1 MKRLT
6 VIFSLILMIVSVNA
20 KTLIVY
26 YSFSNNIHRVVTELQ
41 TQIQADILR
50 IEPQEKG
57 LDYAANNYAI
67 GSALISDIRQN
78 PNSESSYPAIDPV
91 NVNLSEYD
99 MIIVAAPLWWS
110 NMAAPLQTFLFRY
123 GSQMENKNIAMIVSS
138 ASSGI
143 SGVVGDAKRLIPNGN
158 FLEPNLWIRSSQVS
172 NSRNLISTW
181 LQSIDY
187 DNITSTTL
195 IDKTTDI
202 SDIDI
207 VVKVDEINIIGEFDS
222 VSIYNIEGNKLLET
236 NDNIIKTTNII
247 HGIYIAYFHKN
258 GYQIS
263 KKFQIVAK

>member
-1 MKRLT
+1 
-6 VIFSLILMIVSVNA
+6 MIVSVNA

-158 FLEPNLWIRSSQVS
+158 FLEPNLWIR
-172 NSRNLISTW
+172 
-181 LQSIDY
+181 
-187 DNITSTTL
+187 
-195 IDKTTDI
+195 
-202 SDIDI
+202 
-207 VVKVDEINIIGEFDS
+207 
-222 VSIYNIEGNKLLET
+222 
-236 NDNIIKTTNII
+236 
-247 HGIYIAYFHKN
+247 
-258 GYQIS
+258 
-263 KKFQIVAK
+263 